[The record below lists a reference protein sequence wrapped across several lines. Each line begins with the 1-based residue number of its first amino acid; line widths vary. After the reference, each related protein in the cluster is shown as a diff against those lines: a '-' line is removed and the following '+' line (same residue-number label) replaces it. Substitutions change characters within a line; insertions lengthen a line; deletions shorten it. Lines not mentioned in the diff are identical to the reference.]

1 MGILDSNGVIRVDLY
16 RIELKGGK
24 NGIKLYIEYSH
35 CSE

>member
-1 MGILDSNGVIRVDLY
+1 MGNLDSNGVIHVDLY

-24 NGIKLYIEYSH
+24 NGKKLYIEYSQ